1 MYFEIKSKSAS
12 WHTLLISITVK
23 WHSFSSTLRVSTRV
37 YGDSLK
43 ASASLAFIPH
53 MPRDVIVDIV
63 MERKIENF
71 DLSFLHLPV
80 MYKKMNEKAV
90 NPI

>member
-1 MYFEIKSKSAS
+1 MYFEIKSKSAVS
-12 WHTLLISITVK
+12 VLAHIADFHKSQMALV
-23 WHSFSSTLRVSTRV
+23 SSTLRVSTRV

-63 MERKIENF
+63 MERKLKI
-71 DLSFLHLPV
+71 LIHLFF
-80 MYKKMNEKAV
+80 
-90 NPI
+90 ILL